1 MFFVMYVLGDA
12 FWGNEDAK
20 IGALSSAFSMTFE
33 MNFEDVLGSDSTRWF
48 WKTTSTAECALEDSF

>member
-33 MNFEDVLGSDSTRWF
+33 MNFEDVLGSDSTRHTF
-48 WKTTSTAECALEDSF
+48 GIVDTKKKL